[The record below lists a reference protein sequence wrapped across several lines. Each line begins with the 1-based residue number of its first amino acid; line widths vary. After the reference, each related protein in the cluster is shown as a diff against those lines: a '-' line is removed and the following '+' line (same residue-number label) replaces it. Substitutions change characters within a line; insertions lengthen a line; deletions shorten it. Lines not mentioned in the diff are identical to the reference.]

1 VIINQTMARRYF
13 QRESAVGHRIG
24 FGGENLYT
32 IIGVVKDLRERG
44 YELAM
49 KPAVYLATAQRPGE
63 SSDSLVVRVAGD
75 PMRLAAAIRAVVAGI
90 DPNQSVAAVRTLDEI
105 VALNVADRDQQM
117 TLLVVFAG
125 LALFL
130 AAVGLYAVLSYL
142 VVQRRR
148 EIGLRV
154 ALGATRGA
162 VMRMIAT
169 RGLLLTGVGAAVGLA
184 LAWAVNRT
192 MQSLL
197 YGVTPG
203 DPVTIGAATALLAAI
218 ALVAMYVPARRATK
232 VDPWVALRYE

>member
-1 VIINQTMARRYF
+1 
-13 QRESAVGHRIG
+13 
-24 FGGENLYT
+24 
-32 IIGVVKDLRERG
+32 
-44 YELAM
+44 
-49 KPAVYLATAQRPGE
+49 
-63 SSDSLVVRVAGD
+63 
-75 PMRLAAAIRAVVAGI
+75 
-90 DPNQSVAAVRTLDEI
+90 
-105 VALNVADRDQQM
+105 VADRDQQM

-169 RGLLLTGVGAAVGLA
+169 RGLLLTGVGASVGLA
-184 LAWAVNRT
+184 LAWAVTRT

-197 YGVTPG
+197 YGVAPG